1 MKIETQYAFE
11 VIKRSVINDMDEP
24 LDELERK
31 VYELL
36 DTIADIQ
43 VTKLM
48 FDNGNYE
55 ET

>member
-1 MKIETQYAFE
+1 MKIETEYAFE
-11 VIKRSVINDMDEP
+11 VIKRSIINDMDEP
-24 LDELERK
+24 LDELER

-36 DTIADIQ
+36 DTISEIQ

-48 FDNGNYE
+48 FDNGDYE